1 MCLGELVA
9 ELLKKMEYI
18 AREELE
24 KLQFLRLKETL
35 RRVYKSSPFYKRLFK
50 ENGLKPLNFKSLK
63 DLPQIPF
70 TTREDLRKNFPYGFL
85 TLPLNRIVRLHTST
99 GTTGKPKAI
108 FFSKK
113 DIENS
118 AGLIARS
125 MKMTG
130 AKDKDVFQ
138 NMMSYGLFTGGLI
151 FHYGA
156 EKLGLLVI
164 PAGAGNTERQ
174 IELMMDFKT
183 TIVHITPSYALY
195 LADVLEEK
203 GINPR
208 KNLNLRMAYLGA
220 EPYSETTRQKIEQI
234 FNIKAFNSYG
244 LSEMNGPGVAFECQ
258 FKEGMHLWEDNFILE
273 IIEPSTGK
281 VLPDGEE
288 GEIVLTSINRE
299 AMPIL
304 RYRTGDIAFVYPD
317 KCQCKRTHRRISRIK
332 GRVDDM
338 FIIRGVN
345 VFPSEVER
353 ILMSLSEVG
362 RNYQIILERE
372 KSLDV
377 MRVKV
382 EIKKELFDGSL
393 EHLRGLEEKIKA
405 KLKSELMLTPKVELV
420 EPATLPRT
428 TGKAKRVIDK
438 REI

>member
-1 MCLGELVA
+1 
-9 ELLKKMEYI
+9 MEYI
-18 AREELE
+18 SREELG
-24 KLQFLRLKETL
+24 KLQFLKLKKTL
-35 RRVYKSSPFYKRLFK
+35 ERVYEKSPFYKRLFK
-50 ENGLKPLNFKSLK
+50 KNGLRPFDFKSLK
-63 DLPQIPF
+63 DIPQIPF
-70 TTREDLRKNFPYGFL
+70 TIREDLRKNFPYGFL
-85 TLPLNRIVRLHTST
+85 ALPLNQIVRLHTST

-108 FFSKK
+108 FFSPK
-113 DIENS
+113 DIESS
-118 AGLIARS
+118 AILIARS
-125 MKMTG
+125 MRMTG
-130 AKDKDVFQ
+130 AKEEDVFQ
-138 NMMSYGLFTGGLI
+138 NMMSYGMFTGGLI

-156 EKLGLLVI
+156 ERLGLLII
-164 PAGAGNTERQ
+164 PAGTGNTERQ

-195 LADVLEEK
+195 LADALEEK
-203 GINPR
+203 GINPG
-208 KNLNLRMAYLGA
+208 KDLNLKIAYLGA
-220 EPYSETTRQKIEQI
+220 EPYSETTRQKIERI
-234 FNIKAFNSYG
+234 FDIEAFNSYG

-258 FKEGMHLWEDNFILE
+258 FKEGMHLWEDNFLLE
-273 IIEPSTGK
+273 IIDPSTGK

-317 KCQCKRTHRRISRIK
+317 KCQCGRSHRRISRIK

-338 FIIRGVN
+338 LIIRGVN

-353 ILMSLSEVG
+353 ILMSLPEVG

-393 EHLRGLEEKIKA
+393 EHLRRLENKVRA
-405 KLKSELMLTPKVELV
+405 KLASELIITPRVELV

-428 TGKAKRVIDK
+428 TGKAKRVIDE

>member
-1 MCLGELVA
+1 
-9 ELLKKMEYI
+9 MEYI
-18 AREELE
+18 TREDLE
-24 KLQFLRLKETL
+24 KLQFLRLKRTI
-35 RRVYKSSPFYKRLFK
+35 RRVYDSSPFYKRLFK
-50 ENGLKPLNFKSLK
+50 ENGLKPFNFKSLK
-63 DLPQIPF
+63 DLTRIPF
-70 TTREDLRKNFPYGFL
+70 TTREDLRKSFPYGFL
-85 TLPLNRIVRLHTST
+85 ALTLDQIVRLHTST
-99 GTTGKPKAI
+99 GTTGKPKVI

-118 AGLIARS
+118 AMLIARS
-125 MKMTG
+125 MRMTG
-130 AKDKDVFQ
+130 AKRGDVFQ

-156 EKLGLLVI
+156 EKLGVLVI

-203 GINPR
+203 GINP
-208 KNLNLRMAYLGA
+208 KKDLSLRMAYLGA
-220 EPYSETTRQKIEQI
+220 EPYSEATRQKIEQI

-258 FKEGMHLWEDNFILE
+258 SKEGMHLWEDNFILE
-273 IIEPSTGK
+273 IIDPITGK
-281 VLPDGEE
+281 VLPDGQE

-317 KCQCKRTHRRISRIK
+317 KCRCGRTHRRISRIK

-353 ILMSLSEVG
+353 ILMSLPEVG

-382 EIKKELFDGSL
+382 EIKKGLFDGSL
-393 EHLRGLEEKIKA
+393 EHLRALEEKIKA
-405 KLKSELMLTPKVELV
+405 KLKAELILTPKVELV
-420 EPATLPRT
+420 EPATLSRT
-428 TGKAKRVIDK
+428 TGKAKRVVDK